1 MPLDRTAAWNLVC
14 EWTQSESLRK
24 HMLAV
29 ETAMRAY
36 ARKMGADEEAWGLAG
51 LLHDFDYERFPNDA
65 HSATDEHPSH
75 GVRHLRGLGVSEEIC
90 DAILGH
96 ADYTHTPRESPM
108 AKALF
113 AVDELCG
120 LITAATYVRPSKSI
134 LDLEASSVR
143 KKMKDKGF
151 ARGVSREDITH
162 GAEQLGVDLETHI
175 AFVVDALKANAA
187 PLGLAGV

>member
-1 MPLDRTAAWNLVC
+1 MSLDRTAAWDLVC

-36 ARKMGADEEAWGLAG
+36 ARQFGADEEAWAVAG

-65 HSATDEHPSH
+65 HSATEEHPSH
-75 GVRHLRGLGVSEEIC
+75 GVRHLRDAGVSEEIC
-90 DAILGH
+90 SAIMGH
-96 ADYTHTPRESPM
+96 AEYTHTPRETQM
-108 AKALF
+108 AKTLF

-120 LITAATYVRPSKSI
+120 LVTAATYVRPSKSI
-134 LDLEASSVR
+134 LDLEPASVR

-151 ARGVSREDITH
+151 ARGVSREDITR
-162 GAEQLGVDLETHI
+162 GAEELGVELDTHI
-175 AFVVDALKANAA
+175 ACVVEALKGNAA
-187 PLGLAGV
+187 ALGLAGA

>member
-1 MPLDRTAAWNLVC
+1 
-14 EWTQSESLRK
+14 
-24 HMLAV
+24 
-29 ETAMRAY
+29 
-36 ARKMGADEEAWGLAG
+36 
-51 LLHDFDYERFPNDA
+51 
-65 HSATDEHPSH
+65 
-75 GVRHLRGLGVSEEIC
+75 VRHLRSLGVSEEIC
-90 DAILGH
+90 QAILGH
-96 ADYTHTPRESPM
+96 ADYTHTPRETPM

-134 LDLEASSVR
+134 LDLEPSSVR

-162 GAEQLGVDLETHI
+162 GAEQLGVDLEAHI

-187 PLGLAGV
+187 PLGLAGA

>member
-1 MPLDRTAAWNLVC
+1 MDRQAAWSLVC

-36 ARKMGADEEAWGLAG
+36 ARKFGADEEAWALAG

-65 HSATDEHPSH
+65 HSATEEHPSH
-75 GVRHLRGLGVSEEIC
+75 GVRHLRTLGVSEEIC
-90 DAILGH
+90 TAIMGH

-108 AKALF
+108 ARTLF

-143 KKMKDKGF
+143 KKMKDKAF
-151 ARGVSREDITH
+151 ARGVSREDITM
-162 GAEQLGVDLETHI
+162 GAAELGVELEAHI
-175 AFVVDALKANAA
+175 AFVVEALKGNATA
-187 PLGLAGV
+187 LGLAGV